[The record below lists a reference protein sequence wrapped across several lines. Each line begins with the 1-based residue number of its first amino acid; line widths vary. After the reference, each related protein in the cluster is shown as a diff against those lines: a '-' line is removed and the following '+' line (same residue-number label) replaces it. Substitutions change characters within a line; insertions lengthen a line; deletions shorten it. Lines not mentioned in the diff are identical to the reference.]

1 MTLPN
6 LLTPTYVQM
15 LGALSA
21 WLGKAE
27 AQRPGGGAETLLA
40 ARLAPDMFPLSTQV
54 RFACVQAQ
62 EGVFRLR
69 GEALPPSVAILLD
82 EGRNAAECPGSIAEA
97 RARIAE
103 TVTVVEAAAAN
114 MPAVDP
120 AMPIAHALPQGMVF
134 DLTAEQYARD
144 WTIPQFYFHIM
155 TAYSILRE
163 QGIDL
168 GKSDYVAHMFA
179 YLRSST
185 LPSQ

>member
-1 MTLPN
+1 MSRWPLRENIMTLPN

-27 AQRPGGGAETLLA
+27 AQRPTGGAEMLLA

-54 RFACVQAQ
+54 RFTCVQVQ

-69 GEALPPSVAILLD
+69 GEALPPLVATMSD
-82 EGRNAAECPGSIAEA
+82 EGRNAVERPGSIAEA

-103 TVTVVEAAAAN
+103 TVTVVKAAAAD
-114 MPAVDP
+114 MPAIDP

-144 WTIPQFYFHIM
+144 
-155 TAYSILRE
+155 
-163 QGIDL
+163 
-168 GKSDYVAHMFA
+168 
-179 YLRSST
+179 
-185 LPSQ
+185 